1 MGTLMVF
8 LHGLGQVL
16 WRSAV
21 HRTRKMALCAALLG
35 VAVLGGCVFGAPYAK
50 SYKSSWQ
57 LLQSAISPDGGE
69 VLIVYIDRQRR
80 QGHRVYILDIAS
92 GSQRRVPLPAH
103 ISWSNPSFHPLDPDR
118 VLLTARC
125 TERSVCPDSDIGVR
139 LYDVRLSTAEARPL
153 TPAFE
158 RGKWELAVG
167 ASTYN
172 ADATKIASLS
182 YDILESPFPEDQI
195 RVSPDTTA
203 MGVSVIDTSTGRLER
218 VLPTESVPLS
228 FGILS
233 APEFINDDVL
243 LLLGGA
249 EKNETTG
256 ERHIDGHEYPWVFD
270 INGGQISKIPIE
282 SGSVRRVTGSL
293 YLISDEKFLF
303 LTHQKNKDPRKNE
316 SYIYEI
322 FISDGLSAEQI
333 TDLDLPLSN
342 LSYSEGSSVAAMQV
356 LNSGNDYYEQRI
368 VLVNVRTGDVRS
380 LKLPG
385 TFE

>member
-1 MGTLMVF
+1 ML
-8 LHGLGQVL
+8 
-16 WRSAV
+16 
-21 HRTRKMALCAALLG
+21 
-35 VAVLGGCVFGAPYAK
+35 GAPYAK
-50 SYKSSWQ
+50 SDKSSWQ

-139 LYDVRLSTAEARPL
+139 LYDVRLSTGEARPL

-158 RGKWELAVG
+158 RGKWELGVS

-172 ADATKIASLS
+172 ADATKIASVT

-203 MGVSVIDTSTGRLER
+203 MGISVIDTSTGRLER
-218 VLPTESVPLS
+218 VLPTESFPLS

-233 APEFINDDVL
+233 APVFLSDGVL
-243 LLLGGA
+243 LLFGGA
-249 EKNETTG
+249 EKNENTG
-256 ERHIDGHEYPWVFD
+256 ERYKDVHRYPWIFD
-270 INGGQISKIPIE
+270 IKRRHISKFPIE
-282 SGSVRRVTGSL
+282 TGNIRRITGRSYLGSENR
-293 YLISDEKFLF
+293 FLF
-303 LTHQKNKDPRKNE
+303 LTHRQDKDPNKNE

-322 FISDGLSAEQI
+322 FASDGLNSKQI
-333 TDLDLPLSN
+333 TNLDLPLSN
-342 LSYSEGSSVAAMQV
+342 LSYSENSSIAVMQV

-380 LKLPG
+380 LKLPE